1 MPIEITMPRLS
12 DTMESGTVIKWN
24 VSEGD
29 EVSSGD
35 VIADI
40 ETDKATM
47 EMQVFDDGTIAQ
59 ILASEGDTVDI
70 GTVIAL
76 LAEEDDDVDEVKGKA
91 ASNGKK
97 STQSDDDNGEVDTSK
112 SASADD
118 DTQGTKSATGADTS
132 SKPIRDTATTQRERR
147 DSVGDDTR
155 TGGRGGRLLITPV
168 ARRMADEHDIDVH
181 QLNGSGPS
189 GRIIKRDVQQAIDAG
204 EETRAAVAPGAQQ
217 MTRAEPAV
225 VEATRVEA
233 QQTAELATTE
243 WGLQDQIVPLSNMRQ
258 TIAKRLIESKTTV
271 PHYQVTVTFN
281 ADPLLKLRK
290 DLNAKLEKQGVKLS
304 VNDFLVR
311 AAALSMY
318 EHPEFN
324 ASWNEDSIRIHG
336 RVNIGVAVSLPR
348 ERGGGLVVATLHDA
362 DRRSLREISH
372 ETKLLA
378 EKARTKGL
386 TIEEMSDSTFTI
398 SNLGMFGVDNFTAI
412 INPPNSAILAVGAAV
427 EKPVV
432 RDGELT
438 VGHEISATLSND
450 HRVIDGAMA
459 ARYLQTMREYIENP
473 EMMLV

>member
-47 EMQVFDDGTIAQ
+47 EMQVYDDGTIAQ

-76 LAEEDDDVDEVKGKA
+76 LAEEDEDVDDVKGSA
-91 ASNGKK
+91 SSNGQK
-97 STQSDDDNGEVDTSK
+97 SAQSDDDAGDNDKPASK
-112 SASADD
+112 SKSESSQSAS
-118 DTQGTKSATGADTS
+118 GNGDTS
-132 SKPIRDTATTQRERR
+132 SQAKKKQTATAQRERR
-147 DSVGDDTR
+147 GSSDDSKS
-155 TGGRGGRLLITPV
+155 GGQRGRLFITPV
-168 ARRMADEHDIDVH
+168 ARRMADEHGIDVH

-204 EETRAAVAPGAQQ
+204 EETRAAVAPGTRQI
-217 MTRAEPAV
+217 TRAEPTV
-225 VEATRVEA
+225 VEATRVESP
-233 QQTAELATTE
+233 QTAELATTE

-258 TIAKRLIESKTTV
+258 TIAKRLVESKTTV

-281 ADPLLKLRK
+281 ADPLMKLRK
-290 DLNAKLEKQGVKLS
+290 ELNAKLEKQGVKLS

-348 ERGGGLVVATLHDA
+348 ERGGGLVVATLRDA

-372 ETKLLA
+372 ETKVLA
-378 EKARTKGL
+378 EKARSKGL
-386 TIEEMSDSTFTI
+386 TLEEMSDSTFTI

-432 RDGELT
+432 RDGELK
-438 VGHEISATLSND
+438 VGREIGATLSND

-459 ARYLQTMREYIENP
+459 AQYLQTMREYIENP